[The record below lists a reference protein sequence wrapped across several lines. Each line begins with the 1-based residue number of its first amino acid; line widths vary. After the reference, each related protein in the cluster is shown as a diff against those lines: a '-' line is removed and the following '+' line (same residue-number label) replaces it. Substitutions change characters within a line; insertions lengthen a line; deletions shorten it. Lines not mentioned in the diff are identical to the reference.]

1 MVANILFRC
10 HDPPDYR
17 FLVIGSPAC
26 RAQAVHILLD
36 VVEAELADLS
46 EKSSVSKYVR
56 EKVEVFHLT
65 WYPQGHGLKFRSVRS
80 SSSTQ
85 RGLMEKISKTFRGKM
100 ETARRF

>member
-36 VVEAELADLS
+36 VVEAELADLVPARTWS
-46 EKSSVSKYVR
+46 KAAIGQIELFDTEGAVQRKKSN
-56 EKVEVFHLT
+56 
-65 WYPQGHGLKFRSVRS
+65 
-80 SSSTQ
+80 
-85 RGLMEKISKTFRGKM
+85 
-100 ETARRF
+100 